1 MNVIAR
7 IAAATALL
15 STVATSAF
23 AASSAASSAASGG
36 GLLVW
41 LFLGFF
47 GLIVATQLVPAVML
61 LSGIIQGVTSGSAAE
76 ESAR

>member
-1 MNVIAR
+1 MNAIAR
-7 IAAATALL
+7 IAAATAVL

-23 AASSAASSAASGG
+23 AASSAASGG

-41 LFLGFF
+41 LFLGFL

-61 LSGIIQGVTSGSAAE
+61 LVGIVQGVTGTDVVSQINK
-76 ESAR
+76 

>member
-1 MNVIAR
+1 MNAIAR

-23 AASSAASSAASGG
+23 AASGAASGG
-36 GLLVW
+36 GLLIW
-41 LFLGFF
+41 LFLGFL

-61 LSGIIQGVTSGSAAE
+61 LSGIIQGVTSGSTAD

>member
-1 MNVIAR
+1 MNAIAR
-7 IAAATALL
+7 IAAATAVL

-23 AASSAASSAASGG
+23 AASNAASGG

-41 LFLGFF
+41 LFLGFL

>member
-1 MNVIAR
+1 MNAIAR
-7 IAAATALL
+7 IAAATAVL

-23 AASSAASSAASGG
+23 AASSAASGG

-41 LFLGFF
+41 LFLGFL

>member
-1 MNVIAR
+1 MNAIAR
-7 IAAATALL
+7 IAAATAVL
-15 STVATSAF
+15 SIVATSAF
-23 AASSAASSAASGG
+23 AASSAASGG

-41 LFLGFF
+41 LFLGFL

>member
-1 MNVIAR
+1 MKAIAR
-7 IAAATALL
+7 TSLL
-15 STVATSAF
+15 TTGFLTLATSAF
-23 AASSAASSAASGG
+23 AAGSAGTGS

-61 LSGIIQGVTSGSAAE
+61 MIGIAKGVTTSSEATEAGK
-76 ESAR
+76 

>member
-1 MNVIAR
+1 MNAIAR

-23 AASSAASSAASGG
+23 AASSAASGG
-36 GLLVW
+36 GLLIW
-41 LFLGFF
+41 LFLGFL

-61 LSGIIQGVTSGSAAE
+61 LSGIIQGVTSGSAAD

>member
-23 AASSAASSAASGG
+23 AASSAASGG

-61 LSGIIQGVTSGSAAE
+61 LSGIIQGVTSGSAAD

>member
-1 MNVIAR
+1 MKATAR

-23 AASSAASSAASGG
+23 AASSAASGG

-41 LFLGFF
+41 LFLGFV
-47 GLIVATQLVPAVML
+47 GLIVATQLVPALML
-61 LSGIIQGVTSGSAAE
+61 LVGIVQGVTSGSAADQ
-76 ESAR
+76 SAR

>member
-1 MNVIAR
+1 MNAIAR

-23 AASSAASSAASGG
+23 AASSAASGG
-36 GLLVW
+36 GLLIW
-41 LFLGFF
+41 LFLGFL

-61 LSGIIQGVTSGSAAE
+61 LSGIIQGVTSGSTAD

>member
-1 MNVIAR
+1 MNAIAR
-7 IAAATALL
+7 IAAATAVL

-23 AASSAASSAASGG
+23 AASSAASGG
-36 GLLVW
+36 GLLIW
-41 LFLGFF
+41 LFLGFL